1 VRKNIAV
8 VIGTRPEA
16 IKMAPVIH
24 GLMRSQAEFNTKVYA
39 TGQHLEMLSQ
49 ALGVFGITPDVNL
62 KLMSPGQGLGA
73 ITSAIVSGMGDVFSK
88 NRPDIVLV
96 HGDTTTALSTAI
108 AAFYQAIPVGHVE
121 AGLRTYNLKSPF
133 PEEFNRQTIGRIA
146 KWHFTPTVTSKSNL
160 LAERVPEEQITVT
173 GNTVIDSM
181 FWTLQRIDNSPSLR
195 SGVEEKLDEALG
207 FEWKTKKFILITSH
221 RRENFGDGLENICE
235 ALLQLSKKLPSVH
248 FVYSVHPN
256 PSVSVPVNMT
266 LGAAENIHLIEPLDY
281 QLFSYLLRSSY
292 LVLTDSGGIQ
302 EEAPSLGKPVLVM
315 RDSTERPEAISA
327 GTASLV
333 GSSRENIIEGVIELL
348 TNEQEFSR
356 MSLAHNPFGDG
367 LATERIINALKVGK

>member
-24 GLMRSQAEFNTKVYA
+24 GLMRNQAEFNTKVYA

-49 ALGVFGITPDVNL
+49 ALGVFGIIPDVNL

-73 ITSAIVSGMGDVFSK
+73 ITSAIISEMGDVFSK

-108 AAFYQAIPVGHVE
+108 AAFYQEIPVGHVE

-146 KWHFTPTVTSKSNL
+146 RWHFTPTVASKSNL

-181 FWTLQRIDNSPSLR
+181 LWTLERIDNSSSLR
-195 SGVEEKLDEALG
+195 AGIEAKLDEALG

-221 RRENFGDGLENICE
+221 RRENFGDGLQNICK
-235 ALLQLSKKLPSVH
+235 ALLQLAQTVPSVH

-256 PSVSVPVNMT
+256 PSVSVPVNRT

-281 QLFSYLLRSSY
+281 ELFSYLLRSSY

-315 RDSTERPEAISA
+315 RNSTERPEAISA
-327 GTASLV
+327 GTACLV
-333 GSSRENIIEGVIELL
+333 GSSREKIVLGVIELL
-348 TNEQEFSR
+348 TDEKRFLR

-367 LATERIINALKVGK
+367 LATERIIEVLRVG

>member
-1 VRKNIAV
+1 VSKTIAV

-16 IKMAPVIH
+16 IKMAPIIH
-24 GLMRSQAEFNTKVYA
+24 GLLQNRAEFDTKVYA

-49 ALGVFGITPDVNL
+49 ALSVFGIIPDVNL

-73 ITSAIVSGMGDVFSK
+73 ITSAIIAGMSDVFVK

-108 AAFYQAIPVGHVE
+108 AAFYEKISVGHVE
-121 AGLRTYNLKSPF
+121 AGLRTYNLESPF

-146 KWHFTPTVTSKSNL
+146 KWHFAPTMASKSNL
-160 LAERVPEEQITVT
+160 LAERVLEEQITVT
-173 GNTVIDSM
+173 GNTVIDSLL
-181 FWTLQRIDNSPSLR
+181 WTLQRIDNSASLR
-195 SGVEEKLDEALG
+195 AGIEGKLDEVLG
-207 FEWKTKKFILITSH
+207 FEWKRERFVLITSH
-221 RRENFGDGLENICE
+221 RRENFGDGLQNICE
-235 ALLQLSKKLPSVH
+235 ALLQLSQEVPSVH

-256 PSVSVPVNMT
+256 PSVSVPVNII
-266 LGAAENIHLIEPLDY
+266 LGGAKNVHLIEPLDY
-281 QLFSYLLRSSY
+281 QHFSHLLRSSY
-292 LVLTDSGGIQ
+292 LVLTDSGGVQ

-327 GTASLV
+327 GTARLV
-333 GSSRENIIEGVIELL
+333 GSSREKIVLGVIELL
-348 TNEQEFSR
+348 TDEEQFLR

-367 LATERIINALKVGK
+367 LATERIIEAIRLG